1 MVAQWFED
9 CVYRRVHAGLPEVWT
24 EKGKTAMLYTARL
37 SGPLPAGQLPL
48 PPTSIEPVRVPVLTS
63 QKKLP
68 IVGVL
73 FQVTGRLCRQLVPK
87 RSLGYDLS
95 LSNRCSHESGITGE
109 TTTQK

>member
-1 MVAQWFED
+1 
-9 CVYRRVHAGLPEVWT
+9 
-24 EKGKTAMLYTARL
+24 MLYTAKL
-37 SGPLPAGQLPL
+37 SGPLPAGAVTAA
-48 PPTSIEPVRVPVLTS
+48 PPTFIEPVRVPVLIS

-73 FQVTGRLCRQLVPK
+73 FRVTGRLCRQLVPK